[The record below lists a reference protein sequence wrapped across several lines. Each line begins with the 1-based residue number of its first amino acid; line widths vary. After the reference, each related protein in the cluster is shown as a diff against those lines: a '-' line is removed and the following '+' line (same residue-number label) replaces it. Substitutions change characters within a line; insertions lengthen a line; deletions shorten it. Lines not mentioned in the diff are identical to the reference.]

1 MGQSAATL
9 HHPSVVTKP
18 LSLALALAFCLD
30 AGAAE
35 PFASATFSAPP
46 AAVPAMPPLP
56 FRYVGKLLYKG
67 KLEVLLMR
75 GEHLF
80 SIAAGDKI
88 GDEYLVDH
96 VGDSSIRFTYLP
108 LKMKQSMQLPGVNR

>member
-1 MGQSAATL
+1 
-9 HHPSVVTKP
+9 VVTKP

-30 AGAAE
+30 AGAAD
-35 PFASATFSAPP
+35 PFATATLSPPPPPQQRAAAARLP

-56 FRYVGKLLYKG
+56 FRYVGRLLDKG
-67 KLEVLLMR
+67 KREVLLMR

-108 LKMKQSMQLPGVNR
+108 LKMKQNMQLPGVN